1 MSGPQ
6 GMCPLP
12 YRKVSPNMIT
22 LELAKCSGCSRCEVN
37 CSFFHSGKIGRSGA
51 RIKVV
56 KVEDIGI
63 DYPLVCQQC
72 SERYCTKCPEKAIE
86 LGPLGQIIV
95 SPTLCTACGT
105 CELLCPIGAIELY
118 EEIPLVCDLC
128 GGDPRCVKACTLD
141 AIHYEA
147 DVSGAVNLKEFKKTS
162 RRLGPEE
169 KRLRYVMTLSQGL
182 RDSWIAERRG

>member
-1 MSGPQ
+1 
-6 GMCPLP
+6 
-12 YRKVSPNMIT
+12 MIT

-56 KVEDIGI
+56 KVEEIGI

-72 SERYCTKCPEKAIE
+72 SERYCTQCPEKAIQI
-86 LGPLGQIIV
+86 GPLGQVIV

-105 CELLCPIGAIELY
+105 CEILCPIGAIELY

-128 GGDPRCVKACTLD
+128 GGHPRCVKACTLD
-141 AIHYEA
+141 AIHYDA
-147 DVSGAVNLKEFKKTS
+147 DLTDAVSLKEFKKS
-162 RRLGPEE
+162 GRGLSPEE
-169 KRLRYVMTLSQGL
+169 KRLGYAMTLSRQL
-182 RDSWIAERRG
+182 RDSWSAERSG

>member
-1 MSGPQ
+1 
-6 GMCPLP
+6 
-12 YRKVSPNMIT
+12 MIT
-22 LELAKCSGCSRCEVN
+22 LELARCSGCSRCEVN

-56 KVEDIGI
+56 KVEEIGI

-72 SERYCTKCPEKAIE
+72 SERYCTKCPEKAIQI
-86 LGPLGQIIV
+86 GPLGQVIV

-105 CELLCPIGAIELY
+105 CEILCPIGAIELY

-141 AIHYEA
+141 AIHYESDLTDA
-147 DVSGAVNLKEFKKTS
+147 VSLKEFKKES
-162 RRLGPEE
+162 RRLSPEE
-169 KRLRYVMTLSQGL
+169 KRLRYAMTLSREL
-182 RDSWIAERRG
+182 RDSWSAKRRG

>member
-1 MSGPQ
+1 
-6 GMCPLP
+6 
-12 YRKVSPNMIT
+12 MIT
-22 LELAKCSGCSRCEVN
+22 LELSRCSGCSRCEVN

-86 LGPLGQIIV
+86 VGPLGQIIV

-128 GGDPRCVKACTLD
+128 GGAPRCVKACTLD

-147 DVSGAVNLKEFKKTS
+147 EVSGAVSLKEFKKSS

-169 KRLRYVMTLSQGL
+169 KRLRYAMTLSQGL
-182 RDSWIAERRG
+182 RDSWVAERRG

>member
-1 MSGPQ
+1 
-6 GMCPLP
+6 
-12 YRKVSPNMIT
+12 MIT
-22 LELAKCSGCSRCEVN
+22 LELARCSGCSRCEVN

-56 KVEDIGI
+56 KIEDIGI

-86 LGPLGQIIV
+86 IGALGQIIV

-105 CELLCPIGAIELY
+105 CETLCPIGAIELY

-141 AIHYEA
+141 AIHYEP
-147 DVSGAVNLKEFKKTS
+147 DVSAAVSLKAFKKAS
-162 RRLGPEE
+162 RGLSPEG
-169 KRLRYVMTLSQGL
+169 KRLSHALTLSREL
-182 RDSWIAERRG
+182 RDSWVAGRRA

>member
-1 MSGPQ
+1 
-6 GMCPLP
+6 
-12 YRKVSPNMIT
+12 MIT
-22 LELAKCSGCSRCEVN
+22 LELARCSGCSRCEVN

-56 KVEDIGI
+56 KIEDIGI

-86 LGPLGQIIV
+86 IGALGQIIV

-105 CELLCPIGAIELY
+105 CETLCPIGAIELY

-141 AIHYEA
+141 AIHYEP
-147 DVSGAVNLKEFKKTS
+147 DVSAAVSLKAFKKAS
-162 RRLGPEE
+162 RGLSPEG
-169 KRLRYVMTLSQGL
+169 KRLSYAMTLSREL
-182 RDSWIAERRG
+182 RDSWVAGRRA